1 METARD
7 KKKWGIFGNR
17 SEIQIARDAIELL
30 GSGGTR
36 TMLILLNDLI
46 STVGLAFEKTT
57 FAFVDILWWGLLA
70 CFLCSV
76 LFRMMRAM

>member
-17 SEIQIARDAIELL
+17 SEIQIARDSIELL

-36 TMLILLNDLI
+36 TMLILLYELI
-46 STVGLAFEKTT
+46 GTVGLAFVRQLLLLLM
-57 FAFVDILWWGLLA
+57 FYGGAYWRVFDIA
-70 CFLCSV
+70 YYSE
-76 LFRMMRAM
+76 